1 MPAPPPQ
8 STDNT
13 LAAIIRNV
21 ESGCRLS
28 AIRYEPG
35 IFASL
40 AQVESNAPLIKK
52 IAGIN
57 ACDIETAKIIFSSSF
72 GFWQEMGFNIY
83 DLGYQLSILE
93 FWWSQSDQR
102 NIYDAFIIKN
112 DINFSWAEMLADQ
125 KKMEEF
131 AHVYNGPADI
141 PEYIA
146 AMRREAITVRA

>member
-1 MPAPPPQ
+1 MPPPAPP

-13 LAAIIRNV
+13 LAAIVRNV
-21 ESGCRLS
+21 ESGCHLY

-40 AQVESNAPLIKK
+40 AQAESNATLIQK

-57 ACDIETAKIIFSSSF
+57 ACDIETAKIIFSTSY
-72 GFWQEMGFNIY
+72 GLWQEMGFNIY
-83 DLGYQLSILE
+83 SLGYDLPILQ
-93 FWWSQSDQR
+93 FWQSQTDQR
-102 NIYDAFIIKN
+102 NIYDAFIKKKG
-112 DINFSWAEMLADQ
+112 INFSWAEMLTDQ
-125 KKMEEF
+125 TKMEEF

-146 AMRREAITVRA
+146 AMRREAIVVRA

>member
-1 MPAPPPQ
+1 MPAPPST

-13 LAAIIRNV
+13 LAAIVRNV
-21 ESGCRLS
+21 ESGCHLS
-28 AIRYEPG
+28 AIRYEPV

-40 AQVESNAPLIKK
+40 AQAESNAPLIQK

-57 ACDIETAKIIFSSSF
+57 ACDIETAKIIFSTSF

-83 DLGYQLSILE
+83 SLGYQLPILQ
-93 FWWSQSDQR
+93 FWQDQSAQR
-102 NIYDAFIIKN
+102 DIFDKFIVKN
-112 DINFSWAEMLADQ
+112 GINFSWSDMLSDQ

-131 AHVYNGPADI
+131 ARVYNGPGDI

-146 AMRREAITVRA
+146 AMHREAITVRA

>member
-1 MPAPPPQ
+1 MPAPASP
-8 STDNT
+8 STDNA

-40 AQVESNAPLIKK
+40 AQAESNAPLIQK

-57 ACDIETAKIIFSSSF
+57 ACDIETAKIIFSTSY
-72 GFWQEMGFNIY
+72 GLWQEMGFNIY
-83 DLGYQLSILE
+83 SLGYDLPILQ
-93 FWWSQSDQR
+93 FWQSQTDQR
-102 NIYDAFIIKN
+102 RIYDAFIVKN
-112 DINFSWAEMLADQ
+112 GVNFSWSEMLTDQ
-125 KKMEEF
+125 TKMEEF
-131 AHVYNGPADI
+131 ARVYNGPADI

-146 AMRREAITVRA
+146 AMHREAIVVRA

>member
-1 MPAPPPQ
+1 MPPPAPP

-13 LAAIIRNV
+13 LAAIVRNV

-40 AQVESNAPLIKK
+40 AQAESNAPLIQK

-72 GFWQEMGFNIY
+72 GLWQEMGFNIY
-83 DLGYQLSILE
+83 SLGYDLPILQ
-93 FWWSQSDQR
+93 FWQSQTDQR
-102 NIYDAFIIKN
+102 NIYDAFIKKN
-112 DINFSWAEMLADQ
+112 GVNFSWAEMLADNA
-125 KKMEEF
+125 KMEEF
-131 AHVYNGPADI
+131 ARVYNGPAAI
-141 PEYIA
+141 NEYVA
-146 AMRREAITVRA
+146 AMHREAIVVRA

>member
-1 MPAPPPQ
+1 MPTPLPT

-13 LAAIIRNV
+13 LAAIVRNV
-21 ESGCRLS
+21 ESGCHLS

-40 AQVESNAPLIKK
+40 AQAKSNAPLIQK

-83 DLGYQLSILE
+83 SLGYDLPILQ
-93 FWWSQSDQR
+93 FWQSQTDQR
-102 NIYDAFIIKN
+102 AIYDAFIKKRS
-112 DINFSWAEMLADQ
+112 INFSWSEMLADQ
-125 KKMEEF
+125 AKMEEF
-131 AHVYNGPADI
+131 ARVYNGPADI
-141 PEYIA
+141 SEYIA
-146 AMRREAITVRA
+146 AMHREAITVRA